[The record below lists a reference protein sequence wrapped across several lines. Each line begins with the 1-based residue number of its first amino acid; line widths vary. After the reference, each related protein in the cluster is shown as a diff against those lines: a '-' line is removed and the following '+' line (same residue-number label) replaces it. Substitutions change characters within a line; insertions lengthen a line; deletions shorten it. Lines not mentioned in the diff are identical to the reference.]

1 MTSTLFKRAFVRGLN
16 VELVRNGTVRY
27 PTKEAADHVADFVAD
42 NSGMSDPIEDSD
54 GLTKEAAVSLCQ
66 ALIGASRE
74 LSEHVSFNDV
84 FAKTASAADPVD
96 VANHDAWD
104 IMEKCAAET
113 GSIIQGGD
121 HPNDLP
127 AAAEDNGE
135 AGLEINQRPENYANL
150 GEHGVGNYER
160 KGQGHVGT
168 EETHP
173 EAPHATDHQ
182 GNSLTEM
189 SGKHANF
196 GGPAGAPG
204 EMYGEHEDAHGG
216 MPEEGI
222 EGSEEGVSP
231 ELIKGLELG
240 LRLSAE
246 DPESAAQLLAAHDQE
261 QEEQVAT
268 SGGFPAGGGGAP
280 PMGHPAMEPP
290 PPEGLPKQAS
300 FADVIRKMAMDTG
313 TLARGGASSNTL
325 SDAATYNGEAAL
337 ELHNRPE
344 GYANVGVRG
353 VGNSV
358 MNPTAAQR
366 IGTEQPHPLA
376 PGATGHTSNSIT
388 EFGKSAFD
396 QVFQSTAT
404 QIVPFLPTKMDDN
417 TKVAHVRAA
426 MGLTRAEQGQYLEDL
441 YSSLGAEK
449 TAAYSVNQQFV
460 KSAQETAANKPV
472 ATSKQA
478 SVGALSNLK
487 RALARLEK

>member
-27 PTKEAADHVADFVAD
+27 PTKEAADHIADFVAD
-42 NSGMSDPIEDSD
+42 NSGMSDPVEESD
-54 GLTKEAAVSLCQ
+54 GLTKEAALSLCH
-66 ALIGASRE
+66 ALVGASNE
-74 LSEHVSFNDV
+74 LATKVGSFNDA
-84 FAKTASAADPVD
+84 FAKTASSADPVD

-121 HPNDLP
+121 HPNDL
-127 AAAEDNGE
+127 AAAAQANGE
-135 AGLEINQRPENYANL
+135 AALEINQRHENYANL
-150 GEHGVGNYER
+150 GERGVGNYER

-173 EAPHATDHQ
+173 EAPKATDHQ
-182 GNSLTEM
+182 SNSLTQM
-189 SGKHANF
+189 SGKQANF
-196 GGPAGAPG
+196 GGPPGGAP
-204 EMYGEHEDAHGG
+204 GG
-216 MPEEGI
+216 MPEEGLT
-222 EGSEEGVSP
+222 GAEEGVSP
-231 ELIKGLELG
+231 DLIKGLELG
-240 LRLSAE
+240 LRLAAE

-261 QEEQVAT
+261 QEQQVAAA
-268 SGGFPAGGGGAP
+268 GEFPGAEAAP
-280 PMGHPAMEPP
+280 PAVPAEAPP
-290 PPEGLPKQAS
+290 PNSVPKQAS
-300 FADVIRKMAMDTG
+300 FADVIRKMAGDVG
-313 TLARGGASSNTL
+313 TLAHGGAAPNTL
-325 SDAATYNGEAAL
+325 SAAAAHNGEAAL

-344 GYANVGVRG
+344 GYASMGVRG

-376 PGATGHTSNSIT
+376 PGATDHKSNSIT

-396 QVFQSTAT
+396 QVFQSTAA

-449 TAAYSVNQQFV
+449 TAAYNVNQQFV

-472 ATSKQA
+472 VTSKQA

-487 RALARLEK
+487 RALARLQ